1 MWPGSPSLF
10 ATRPDPYRPVSHQAD
25 RCFTALERG
34 FGSRTDRPRRQVWNT
49 IVDELTILAPN
60 IVRQLEAAFCKNRDF
75 VNQIRSARV
84 ARVTFD
90 PDADAGYIY
99 VRSGR
104 ELNAVER
111 NVIGVKHAHTME
123 VPGETWMNVD
133 LDNFER
139 LMGIEI
145 LGASPEIATH
155 LTELSKRYP

>member
-1 MWPGSPSLF
+1 M
-10 ATRPDPYRPVSHQAD
+10 
-25 RCFTALERG
+25 
-34 FGSRTDRPRRQVWNT
+34 
-49 IVDELTILAPN
+49 DELTILAPN
-60 IVRQLEAAFCKNRDF
+60 IVLQLEAAFDKNRDF
-75 VNQIRSARV
+75 VKQIRSARV

-99 VRSGR
+99 VHSGR

-123 VPGETWMNVD
+123 VPGDVWIYID

-145 LGASPEIATH
+145 LGASSEIAAH

>member
-1 MWPGSPSLF
+1 M
-10 ATRPDPYRPVSHQAD
+10 
-25 RCFTALERG
+25 
-34 FGSRTDRPRRQVWNT
+34 
-49 IVDELTILAPN
+49 DELTTLAPN
-60 IVRQLEAAFCKNRDF
+60 IVLQLEAAFDKNRDF
-75 VNQIRSARV
+75 VNQIRSVRV

-99 VRSGR
+99 VHSGR

-123 VPGETWMNVD
+123 VPGDMWINID

-145 LGASPEIATH
+145 LDASSEIAAH